1 MKIVASAAE
10 ILDKSEPCS
19 AILYNI
25 IAGTAVLQ
33 DDVVLPE
40 KCKGRIPVSLRFGI
54 CAG

>member
-10 ILDKSEPCS
+10 ILDESEPCS

-25 IAGTAVLQ
+25 IAGAALRK
-33 DDVVLPE
+33 DDVFLAE

>member
-10 ILDKSEPCS
+10 ILDESEPCS

-25 IAGTAVLQ
+25 IAGAAILQ